1 MSRDTRGTL
10 ALVILTSTCFVCYLY
25 GLEEKAEFCW
35 ENLWMF
41 NKRWSD
47 LLILRLILCDSAAPR
62 FGVRNL
68 RIDDETTYS
77 LRVSW
82 QSVDFRNIRHYRLSY
97 IGEGERQEETVR

>member
-1 MSRDTRGTL
+1 MRRQDDTHGE
-10 ALVILTSTCFVCYLY
+10 SS
-25 GLEEKAEFCW
+25 GEPEFCW
-35 ENLWMF
+35 QNLWIF
-41 NKRWSD
+41 NKCWSA
-47 LLILRLILCDSAAPR
+47 LLIIRLILCDPAAPR

-97 IGEGERQEETVR
+97 IGEGDRQEETVRWAKSI